1 MPREPPPHSGASIGT
16 TEDKSTDFPDSLE
29 IGHKCT
35 GGGGSGGVLLRV
47 PRDGPAAPGASAVFR
62 SCQRLK
68 PRDLAL
74 GQGSRECGG
83 VKVRISLW
91 FTSQPPP
98 RRPALPQAA
107 QPAPASC
114 QAVGQDQSPSCCKQQ
129 PPCCARRHH
138 SQTAVAG
145 GLPVRHGGGSLLGR
159 PGAVSEPRDRLL
171 VAGGEQDGGGTRDAR
186 HTVTA

>member
-83 VKVRISLW
+83 VKMRISLW

-107 QPAPASC
+107 QPALPAARWWGRIRAPPAANSSRH
-114 QAVGQDQSPSCCKQQ
+114 AAHAGTTPRQ
-129 PPCCARRHH
+129 PWL
-138 SQTAVAG
+138 G
-145 GLPVRHGGGSLLGR
+145 GCWCGGGGSLLGR